1 MGDPMGGLEESL
13 HAQRTEIAGQIHD
26 QVIPPLFAA
35 RMQLEALA
43 SKLRAAGDSGKT
55 LETATVLSSVD
66 RAAEFVVQSMLAAR
80 EVLSDVSPPLTGQ
93 RYWQQQ
99 IELVGDLLST
109 RVDEDGQPVKLK
121 VSGDFPFSSTPAE
134 TAIVVTNIV
143 TEAIRNAIRHSNAD
157 TIDVVIAPSPN
168 RQITVTDNGSGFDP
182 GSIKSNHGMLLMK
195 SRAKSI
201 GGQLKIDSRPGG
213 PTHLTITWPQ

>member
-1 MGDPMGGLEESL
+1 MGDLEESA

-26 QVIPPLFAA
+26 QIIPPLFAA

-43 SKLRAAGDSGKT
+43 SKLRTADDSGQAIEK
-55 LETATVLSSVD
+55 AAVLSSVD
-66 RAAEFVVQSMLAAR
+66 RAVEFVVLSMLAAR

-93 RYWQQQ
+93 RYWQEQ
-99 IELVGDLLST
+99 IKLVGDLLCT
-109 RVDEDGQPVKLK
+109 RVDEDGKPAKLK
-121 VSGDFPFSSTPAE
+121 VTGVFPFSSTPAE
-134 TAIVVTNIV
+134 TVIVVTNIV

-157 TIDVVIAPSPN
+157 AIDVVIDPPPN
-168 RQITVTDNGSGFDP
+168 RQINVIDNGGGFDP
-182 GSIKSNHGMLLMK
+182 GSITSHHGMSLMK

-213 PTHLTITWPQ
+213 PTHLTISWPQ

>member
-1 MGDPMGGLEESL
+1 MGDLEESA

-26 QVIPPLFAA
+26 QIIPPLFAA

-43 SKLRAAGDSGKT
+43 SKLRTADDSGQAI
-55 LETATVLSSVD
+55 ETAAVLSSVD
-66 RAAEFVVQSMLAAR
+66 RAVEFVVLSMMAAR

-93 RYWQQQ
+93 RYWQEQ
-99 IELVGDLLST
+99 IELVGDLLCT
-109 RVDEDGQPVKLK
+109 RVDEDGKPAKLK
-121 VSGDFPFSSTPAE
+121 VTGVFPFSSTPAE

-157 TIDVVIAPSPN
+157 TIDVVIDPPPN
-168 RQITVTDNGSGFDP
+168 RQINVIDNGGGFDP
-182 GSIKSNHGMLLMK
+182 GSITSHHGMLLMK

-213 PTHLTITWPQ
+213 PTHLTISWPQ